1 MSSWLLLSQVAS
13 MSSPYQIILTGSNNF
28 FTRSS
33 NLTDDY
39 PTTKDP
45 RPVTHLILTKMFI
58 LTSILGDGMI
68 EVIVKVSCYTN
79 GGNWMCHG
87 QHLSFPQLFHI
98 PSIKIIVKMLSQKF
112 ACVAVLLLV
121 SLIFETSAFA
131 PSFQQQSRLINSGSS
146 KGKQTSI
153 FQPAPTAFGSNVVSQ
168 RSKPLRD
175 LLGLGPAEIAITL
188 VVGLVLFGPE
198 TLKSLSKD
206 VGRAAAELKEI
217 PKTFKEGMDEGAES
231 SQVAKMKALAAEKR
245 LKRDA
250 KRAAKE
256 EEEDADEED
265 A

>member
-1 MSSWLLLSQVAS
+1 
-13 MSSPYQIILTGSNNF
+13 
-28 FTRSS
+28 
-33 NLTDDY
+33 
-39 PTTKDP
+39 
-45 RPVTHLILTKMFI
+45 
-58 LTSILGDGMI
+58 
-68 EVIVKVSCYTN
+68 
-79 GGNWMCHG
+79 
-87 QHLSFPQLFHI
+87 
-98 PSIKIIVKMLSQKF
+98 MLSVTT
-112 ACVAVLLLV
+112 ACIAALLLV
-121 SLIFETSAFA
+121 TLIFETYAFA
-131 PSFQQQSRLINSGSS
+131 PSFQQQSRLINSGSV
-146 KGKQTSI
+146 KGKQPSI

-168 RSKPLRD
+168 RSKPLKD

-256 EEEDADEED
+256 EEEDADDEE

>member
-1 MSSWLLLSQVAS
+1 
-13 MSSPYQIILTGSNNF
+13 
-28 FTRSS
+28 
-33 NLTDDY
+33 
-39 PTTKDP
+39 
-45 RPVTHLILTKMFI
+45 
-58 LTSILGDGMI
+58 
-68 EVIVKVSCYTN
+68 
-79 GGNWMCHG
+79 
-87 QHLSFPQLFHI
+87 
-98 PSIKIIVKMLSQKF
+98 MLSTTI
-112 ACVAVLLLV
+112 ACAAVLLLV
-121 SLIFETSAFA
+121 NLAREVSAFA
-131 PSFQQQSRLINSGSS
+131 PSFKQQSRLTNSGTFKETPS
-146 KGKQTSI
+146 TI
-153 FQPAPTAFGSNVVSQ
+153 FQPASTNFGASIVSH
-168 RSKPLRD
+168 RSKPLKD

-256 EEEDADEED
+256 EEEDADDED